1 MKDQDSGRRKKFD
14 ACRTYWV
21 SVGRSPPSWSKILT
35 KIGTRN
41 ISIPVITSV
50 ANVST
55 TPGRSSRP

>member
-1 MKDQDSGRRKKFD
+1 MNQYPRRAFD
-14 ACRTYWV
+14 AMSTYWV
-21 SVGRSPPSWSKILT
+21 SFGRSPPSESKILT

-55 TPGRSSRP
+55 TLG